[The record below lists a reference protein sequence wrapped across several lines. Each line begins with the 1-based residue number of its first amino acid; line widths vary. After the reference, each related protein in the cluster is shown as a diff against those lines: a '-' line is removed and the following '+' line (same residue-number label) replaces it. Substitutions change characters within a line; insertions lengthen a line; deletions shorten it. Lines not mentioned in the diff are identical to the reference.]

1 MFFGETTDRSVF
13 PGNLLGL
20 SFGFSKSYFYV
31 YVYIYVYVWG
41 LIVLLSKRL
50 TKTSALFWES
60 FLLKVRNDYP
70 IRDLF
75 PEIERWAYSLKQ
87 LVLLVSP
94 LCVSMLRKTS
104 AVIGPA
110 WVFLDDIG
118 LFYESDTLGFLSS
131 FVIEASGV
139 VILLDRDK
147 QSFYSCMFLL
157 WWSLRGVR
165 ALVLFEGGVRILS
178 LLSEISSFW
187 SS

>member
-1 MFFGETTDRSVF
+1 MFFGETIDRSVF

-31 YVYIYVYVWG
+31 YVYVWG
-41 LIVLLSKRL
+41 RIVLFSKRL

-75 PEIERWAYSLKQ
+75 PEIGWWAYSLKQ

-110 WVFLDDIG
+110 WVFLDDKG
-118 LFYESDTLGFLSS
+118 LFYESDTLRFLSS

-147 QSFYSCMFLL
+147 QSFYSCIFLL

-178 LLSEISSFW
+178 LLCEISSFW
-187 SS
+187 SP